1 MLQAAILIAET
12 IMIEPAA
19 APFNDA
25 LEDLRITGS
34 VLLHETYAPPWAID
48 IPGEASLRQ
57 MLKVGTDVRV
67 LPFHLVRQGSFDLH
81 HGGRAPVRIDTD
93 EVAICPGGIPHRMS
107 SGAGAV
113 PLSLADILAPRVS
126 FPGREAAAGTELVCG
141 FFLLRAAPLN
151 PLLTALPAV
160 LKVKTAGSAANPLL
174 VRAAEMLCLELAE
187 GSQGSF
193 TASRLLEVFC
203 AEAIKAYRQ
212 SEGAARPGWFN
223 ALNDQKIGRA
233 IARVHEKPGA
243 AWTVALMAETVA
255 MSSSRFAARFREVMG
270 QSAMAYVAN
279 WRMNVAC
286 RLLRETER
294 DLAGI
299 ASETGYQDVAA
310 FSRAFKGLTGES
322 PARWRSGRTSLR
334 SVRCR

>member
-1 MLQAAILIAET
+1 
-12 IMIEPAA
+12 
-19 APFNDA
+19 
-25 LEDLRITGS
+25 
-34 VLLHETYAPPWAID
+34 
-48 IPGEASLRQ
+48 

-67 LPFHLVRQGSFDLH
+67 LPFHLLRQGSFDLH
-81 HGGRAPVRIDTD
+81 HGGHAPVRIDMD

-113 PLSLADILAPRVS
+113 PCSLADILAPRVS

-151 PLLTALPAV
+151 PLLAALPAV
-160 LKVKTAGSAANPLL
+160 LKVKTAGSANPLL

-187 GSQGSF
+187 GSRGSF

-203 AEAIKAYRQ
+203 AEAIKAYRR
-212 SEGAARPGWFN
+212 SEGAARLGWFN

-233 IARVHEKPGA
+233 IARVHERPGG
-243 AWTVALMAETVA
+243 AWTVALIAETVA
-255 MSSSRFAARFREVMG
+255 IPSSRFAARLREVMG
-270 QSAMAYVAN
+270 QSAIAYVAS

-299 ASETGYQDVAA
+299 APETGYQDVAA

-322 PARWRSGRTSLR
+322 PARWRSGRSAHKSRRYQRRLG
-334 SVRCR
+334 